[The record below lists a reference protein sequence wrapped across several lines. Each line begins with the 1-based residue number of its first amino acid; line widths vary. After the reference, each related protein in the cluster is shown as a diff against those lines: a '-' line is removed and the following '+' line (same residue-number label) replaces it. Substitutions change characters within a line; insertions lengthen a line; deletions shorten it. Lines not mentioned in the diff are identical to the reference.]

1 MKKTLISAALA
12 ALLTFAG
19 GNLAMADRAE
29 ESGVDHFSR
38 DDPTMNTAMENARQT
53 VPAVVKRLTALQD
66 AGVYVSV
73 KVPVAA
79 QGQVEHIWL
88 GNLTYSDGA
97 FHGTLDNQPV
107 SLAGWAEGDPI
118 SVPAERISDWIV
130 VLNNRLYGGYTIHVH
145 RAAMSPEEQR
155 RFDES
160 FGATIPDRPISL

>member
-1 MKKTLISAALA
+1 MKKMIAAGLA

-19 GNLAMADRAE
+19 GSLAVADRAE
-29 ESGVDHFSR
+29 KSGVAYFSR
-38 DDPTMNTAMENARQT
+38 DDSTMNAAMENARRT

-88 GNLTYSDGA
+88 DNLSFSDGA

-118 SVPAERISDWIV
+118 SVPAKRISDWIV
-130 VLNNRLYGGYTIHVH
+130 ILNDRLYGGYTIHIH
-145 RAAMSPEEQR
+145 RAAMSPQEQR
-155 RFDES
+155 QFDES